1 MDAAFLY
8 LETPSAHMH
17 VTGTMVLDPSGT
29 SGVSPGRIERIAA
42 RRLANI
48 PRLRC
53 RVVHVPLGLEHPV
66 WVEDPDFR
74 IHQHVHRRTL
84 RKPGSERELT
94 ALVAEIAG
102 RPLRRDRPLWELWGI
117 RGLAG
122 GRTAL
127 VVKVH
132 HSAMDG
138 VSGSEVMAQ
147 ILDLQ
152 PCETSIPRRA
162 AATVRTLP
170 STATLLRSAIGS
182 LAARP
187 VQIARVLRN
196 TGRFAL
202 RALTDARPNAA
213 PTLPFQAPRTTF
225 NRAISPDRAV
235 AFGRVPLADVKRVK
249 DELGMT
255 VNDVVL
261 AACTMALRQYL
272 AAHGEVPDRP
282 LVACVPV
289 AGKSGYD
296 VTNDVS
302 AMFVGLPVQIDDPLT
317 QLRNVAEDC
326 VRAKRLHR
334 ALGPSLIQ
342 EWAQLLPPG
351 LSREGSRLFWRLRLA
366 ELIRPVH
373 NLVVSNV
380 PGPQVPLYA
389 AGARVVEVYPLGPV
403 LDGAGCN
410 VTVLSYDGAVH
421 FGIITCRRA
430 VPDPT
435 PIARSFEQA
444 VAGLVEVVAAA
455 QLAARAQSSRGFIRQ
470 ATAVNVTTNIVTSTS
485 VGSATSI
492 NPAPRDMT
500 PRSAI

>member
-1 MDAAFLY
+1 
-8 LETPSAHMH
+8 
-17 VTGTMVLDPSGT
+17 
-29 SGVSPGRIERIAA
+29 
-42 RRLANI
+42 LANI
-48 PRLRC
+48 LY
-53 RVVHVPLGLEHPV
+53 
-66 WVEDPDFR
+66 
-74 IHQHVHRRTL
+74 
-84 RKPGSERELT
+84 
-94 ALVAEIAG
+94 
-102 RPLRRDRPLWELWGI
+102 
-117 RGLAG
+117 
-122 GRTAL
+122 
-127 VVKVH
+127 
-132 HSAMDG
+132 
-138 VSGSEVMAQ
+138 
-147 ILDLQ
+147 LQ
-152 PCETSIPRRA
+152 LFDTSIPRRA